1 MDKVLIAEDDLKLQ
15 RLLHARLQKHKSKFE
30 VLLAYD
36 GEKAIE
42 ALKKERISVLVTD
55 LVMPKVD
62 GLELLSYVS
71 KNYPEIPCIVMLAHA
86 TPEMEERFSEE
97 TFRFF
102 RKPFYL
108 DEIVQAI
115 IQALNPD
122 IPSGSL
128 KGISVASFLQM
139 VKMEQKTCF
148 LEIIPADGEKGH
160 FYFEHGELYDASY
173 RDLKGEEAAFEII
186 AIDRAKI
193 RFRNL
198 PKKEFIKRIN
208 TDLTGLIMEATRR
221 KEDSVG

>member
-15 RLLHARLQKHKSKFE
+15 RFLHARLQKHKSEFE
-30 VLLAYD
+30 VLLACD
-36 GEKAIE
+36 GEQAIE
-42 ALKKERISVLVTD
+42 VLKRERVSVLIAD

-62 GLELLSYVS
+62 GLELLSYIS
-71 KNYPEIPCIVMLAHA
+71 ENYPEIPCIVMSAHA
-86 TPEMEERFSEE
+86 TPEMEEGFSEE

-102 RKPFYL
+102 RKPFHL
-108 DEIVQAI
+108 GELVQAI

-173 RDLKGEEAAFEII
+173 RNLKGEEAAFKMITM
-186 AIDRAKI
+186 DKAKI
-193 RFRNL
+193 RFREL
-198 PKKEFIKRIN
+198 PKKEFAKRIN
-208 TDLTGLIMEATRR
+208 TELTGLIMEATRR
-221 KEDSVG
+221 KEESVG